1 MIFVHIVV
9 SALIILILLG
19 NISTFDLKSKWKTI
33 QKETKSILIESW
45 NKTRGISQ
53 VGPKPGFY
61 LDYPGSDV
69 EKLNTNRRLWELY
82 YKCLEEFVK
91 NVNKNNIHQ
100 AKVMTVFR
108 SESIR

>member
-1 MIFVHIVV
+1 MIFVRIIV
-9 SALIILILLG
+9 SALIVLIFLG
-19 NISTFDLKSKWKTI
+19 NALTFDLKSKWKTV
-33 QKETKSILIESW
+33 QNQAKSILIESW

-61 LDYPGSDV
+61 LDYPGLDV

-82 YKCLEEFVK
+82 HKCLEELVK
-91 NVNKNNIHQ
+91 NVNKNNIFR
-100 AKVMTVFR
+100 AKVITVFR